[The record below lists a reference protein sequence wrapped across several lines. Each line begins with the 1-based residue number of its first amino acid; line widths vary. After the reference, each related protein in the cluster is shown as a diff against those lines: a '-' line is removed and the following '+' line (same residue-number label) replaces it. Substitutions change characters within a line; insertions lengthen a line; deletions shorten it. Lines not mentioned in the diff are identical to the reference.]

1 MQGFTLAALAACAL
15 LGGCATDGKQTK
27 SEYADASYTPVGTYI
42 PKKAP
47 SRMDNVVI
55 VDKQS
60 LENTRDNGSATIN
73 NPNSKNF

>member
-1 MQGFTLAALAACAL
+1 MQRFTLAALAACVL
-15 LGGCATDGKQTK
+15 LGGCATGDASKK

-47 SRMDNVVI
+47 SRLDNVVI

-60 LENTRDNGSATIN
+60 LENTRDNGSVTIN
-73 NPNSKNF
+73 IPNKNF

>member
-1 MQGFTLAALAACAL
+1 MQGLTLAALAACAVL
-15 LGGCATDGKQTK
+15 AGCATNDGTK
-27 SEYADASYTPVGTYI
+27 KDEYLDASYTPVGTYI

-60 LENTRDNGSATIN
+60 LENARDNGSLTKN
-73 NPNSKNF
+73 VPSKNF

>member
-1 MQGFTLAALAACAL
+1 MQRLTLAALAACAFL
-15 LGGCATDGKQTK
+15 TGCATGDAAKK
-27 SEYADASYTPVGTYI
+27 DEYLDASYTPVGTYI

-60 LENTRDNGSATIN
+60 LENSRDNGALTKN
-73 NPNSKNF
+73 VPNKNF

>member
-1 MQGFTLAALAACAL
+1 MQRLTLAALAACAL
-15 LGGCATDGKQTK
+15 LAGCATGDAATK

-55 VDKQS
+55 VDKTS
-60 LENTRDNGSATIN
+60 LENGRDNGSLTN
-73 NPNSKNF
+73 NAPNKNY